1 MLGVSVFGFT
11 NYRGTPEHVE
21 IGTPNWLLSV
31 VSNAILRKEGLGTTI
46 STGVRPLPF
55 FQKTEDY
62 GMLLFIN
69 AFKVKFGYLVVAL
82 ALCLTFSP
90 LITTIVEEKERK
102 LTAMMRMMGM
112 DDRVGVLVAYLWNL
126 VFASIFL

>member
-1 MLGVSVFGFT
+1 MDFKQAII
-11 NYRGTPEHVE
+11 E
-21 IGTPNWLLSV
+21 
-31 VSNAILRKEGLGTTI
+31 NAWAGI
-46 STGVRPLPF
+46 SI
-55 FQKTEDY
+55 DY
-62 GMLLFIN
+62 GMLHFIN

-112 DDRVGVLVAYLWNL
+112 DDRAGVLVAYLWNL
-126 VFASIFL
+126 GFASIFKMSEGVGNN